1 MKKRDAE
8 QDTLTSVADDTD
20 KKKRNIDPSKLEN
33 MNKKLQAIE
42 DFIINETIKYTGAH
56 EGMCRAGASD
66 VHKMFLIKRT

>member
-8 QDTLTSVADDTD
+8 QDTLASVAEDAD

-56 EGMCRAGASD
+56 EGMCRSQCD
-66 VHKMFLIKRT
+66 VHKRFPIKRT